1 MNSIVELLN
10 PILWGAAAI
19 AAAFALFA
27 GAERNRESRLT
38 AAALYALC
46 AAGLLAAV
54 AVASLLP
61 PGALAVRPDGT
72 TDDPRALSAL
82 ALGAAA
88 LAGLAPALR
97 ALRLPPMGVL
107 ATLLPGLAL
116 AGLVTAVSY
125 FIGLRAPLALA
136 TLVLGATVLGG
147 GLSVFARVRWN
158 GLGALALQLGAIG
171 LLLVA
176 GSLSSNGAR
185 ASLLQL
191 GEGAAVDTLGQHV
204 SLGAVEAPNDSLR
217 RIEFVL
223 ASGKGTSRVWTE
235 LRGRA
240 NTEMRATIGGG
251 LFDGPLVVPM
261 GLQET
266 NPQAHGVVW
275 MAKGDTVRSATS
287 TVLFAGFRIV
297 PGDTVKMFADLDVTT
312 DGATERVSPGMY
324 AMKQATTPFPAR
336 SAALGPVALGK
347 IDADNGRV
355 AVMLPAPA
363 EGAGRVQRTAIFDLH
378 LRPVL
383 PLAWVGAG
391 LAVLFFLLGLAAPE
405 RETHR
410 G

>member
-10 PILWGAAAI
+10 PILWGVAAI

-27 GAERNRESRLT
+27 GVERNREARLT
-38 AAALYALC
+38 AAALYVLA

-61 PGALAVRPDGT
+61 PSALALRADGT
-72 TDDPRALSAL
+72 TDDPRAWTAL

-88 LAGLAPALR
+88 LAGFAPALR
-97 ALRLPPMGVL
+97 ALRLPPMGML
-107 ATLLPGLAL
+107 AVLLPGLAL
-116 AGLVTAVSY
+116 AGLVASISY
-125 FIGLRAPLALA
+125 FIGLRAPLALLA
-136 TLVLGATVLGG
+136 LVLGGTVLGG
-147 GLSVFARVRWN
+147 ALSVFARVRWS
-158 GLGALALQLGAIG
+158 GLGALALQLGATG

-176 GSLSSNGAR
+176 ASLSMNGAR
-185 ASLLQL
+185 ATLLQL
-191 GEGAAVDTLGQHV
+191 GEGVAVDTLGQRV
-204 SLGAVEAPNDSLR
+204 SLGAIDAPHDSLR
-217 RIEFVL
+217 RVEFVL
-223 ASGKGTSRVWTE
+223 AGAKGTSRVWTE

-240 NTEMRATIGGG
+240 NAEMQATIGGG

-275 MAKGDTVRSATS
+275 LAKGDTVRSATS
-287 TVLFAGFRIV
+287 LVRFAGFRIE
-297 PGDTVKMFADLDVTT
+297 PGDTVKMFADLEVTT
-312 DGATERVSPGMY
+312 DGQTERVSPGMY

-336 SAALGPVALGK
+336 SAALGPVAVGK

-363 EGAGRVQRTAIFDLH
+363 EGGGKVQRTAIFDLH

-391 LAVLFFLLGLAAPE
+391 LAVLFFLLGLLAPDREAA
-405 RETHR
+405 R